1 MQKKDKSTFI
11 PPRNRSDMTHS
22 LARLIDKKK
31 VGIYID
37 AANLYHGSHI
47 AKINID
53 YNQLISWFKAHCKV
67 KNANFYSA
75 YDVDDQKQIDFLND
89 LEKNGYNVVKKPLKV
104 FEHSKKGNMDI
115 EIAVDCLLNQN
126 MYDVLVLMSGDGDFG
141 YLVHALDVLGKETI
155 IIGIGGFTSFDLHTE
170 ADNYFFLNR
179 IREVWGAQK
188 KPKADSSPTV
198 TQSKNP
204 LRPVTNK
211 IVLPQKLEKSNPEA
225 TPIPQKDHI
234 VKKPENSRNNNHKPN
249 QKPQQKTQKPAN
261 NAGEGMIFLN

>member
-1 MQKKDKSTFI
+1 MQKKDKSSFI
-11 PPRNRSDMTHS
+11 PPKNRSDMTNH

-53 YNQLISWFKAHCKV
+53 YNQLISWFKSHCKV

-89 LEKNGYNVVKKPLKV
+89 LEKNGYRVVKKPLKV

-188 KPKADSSPTV
+188 KSKTQPTSPSSSTN
-198 TQSKNP
+198 S
-204 LRPVTNK
+204 LRPVPSK
-211 IVLPQKLEKSNPEA
+211 IVLPPKLEKSIPEVHVGK
-225 TPIPQKDHI
+225 TIPKKLNVQKVKEKTTKPISQIHP
-234 VKKPENSRNNNHKPN
+234 KK
-249 QKPQQKTQKPAN
+249 QKPAK
-261 NAGEGMIFLN
+261 NAGDGFIYLN